1 MNSRDLKYFKK
12 RLNEWL
18 EVLEHQ
24 SEITLNGM
32 RKTAE
37 RPIEVI
43 EQAAMENDRN
53 LALRF
58 RTREK
63 FLIRKIQQSLQDI
76 ESGEYGVCD
85 ICGDRITVKRLRVR
99 PVTRH
104 CIDCKTEMEKRERLI
119 VNS

>member
-1 MNSRDLKYFKK
+1 VNSRDLKYFKR

-24 SEITLNGM
+24 SDITLDGM
-32 RKTAE
+32 RETAE
-37 RPIEVI
+37 HPIELI

-63 FLIRKIQQSLQDI
+63 FLIRKIQQSLRDI
-76 ESGEYGVCD
+76 ESGEFGICD
-85 ICGDRITVKRLRVR
+85 ICGDRITRKRLKVR

-104 CIDCKTEMEKRERLI
+104 CIQCKTEMEKRERLI
-119 VNS
+119 GNS

>member
-1 MNSRDLKYFKK
+1 MNSRDLKYFKR

-24 SEITLNGM
+24 SGITLNGM
-32 RKTAE
+32 RETAE

-43 EQAAMENDRN
+43 ELAAMENDRN
-53 LALRF
+53 LVLRF

-76 ESGEYGVCD
+76 ESGDYGICD
-85 ICGDRITVKRLRVR
+85 ICGDRITVKRLKVR

-104 CIDCKTEMEKRERLI
+104 CIQCKTEMEKKERLI
-119 VNS
+119 GD